1 MKQVEV
7 TLKLANFYGADC
19 KVLDRKF
26 FKDMVYQAMFYPG
39 CSIIV
44 GTCTLSGTTLLI
56 KRKNQSGLKKHA
68 GDFNKVV
75 ANLWARAQNA
85 KNIVFRSKFEE
96 VEYLI
101 QENV

>member
-7 TLKLANFYGADC
+7 TLKFANFYGADC

-39 CSIIV
+39 SSITV

-56 KRKNQSGLKKHA
+56 KRKNQSGLKKYA

-75 ANLWARAQNA
+75 VNLWARAKNA
-85 KNIVFRSKFEE
+85 KNIVFLSKFEE

-101 QENV
+101 RENV